1 MYKNSDH
8 VKFRP
13 EKLDLTNDINV
24 MVLHKQ
30 HRKAREIKDLPIIHN
45 MKSSN
50 VKSHKRERAQIKSI
64 IKPEKQDLTNDVCIH
79 VHGAH

>member
-1 MYKNSDH
+1 
-8 VKFRP
+8 
-13 EKLDLTNDINV
+13 